1 MPAGPARRSGQPQV
15 QGEDDPDS
23 TTPRRSDLVTLQFTV
38 TRPNQLWVADFTC
51 VATRRGLMFVAFE
64 TGVLSRRIFAC
75 RTLNSLSCEL
85 ALDAQG
91 QALFDRQLRRHESL
105 GRRVEACE
113 WPETPRPADTRGG
126 SGAFHA
132 KFALADDRVLFMTSA
147 NLTEYA
153 MTLNMEM
160 GVLIRGGELPAKV
173 EAHFAKLIEQG
184 ILSRI

>member
-1 MPAGPARRSGQPQV
+1 
-15 QGEDDPDS
+15 
-23 TTPRRSDLVTLQFTV
+23 
-38 TRPNQLWVADFTC
+38 
-51 VATRRGLMFVAFE
+51 MFVAFE

-153 MTLNMEM
+153 LDSNMEM
-160 GVLIRGGELPAKV
+160 GVLLSGGDLP
-173 EAHFAKLIEQG
+173 KLATKQLDALVRDG
-184 ILSRI
+184 ILRRVAR